1 MLIEGSAIKI
11 HPLVCGA
18 FNADFDGDQMAVH
31 VPLSI
36 EAQAEA
42 RFLMLSANNI
52 LKLSDGKPVMTPTQD
67 MILGAYYLTIVKRY
81 DGRWY
86 DKDHN
91 EVPEGTEGAE
101 QYHAGLYTSEDE
113 AIMAYQTKY
122 ITLQDEIYVRRTVK
136 IIATRPATFDG
147 VRNGHAAASRRRS
160 GASSTTGRSRRIWAS
175 SRRKSE
181 GRLPPIR
188 NLRLQEGAT
197 TAARRAFPSTR
208 R

>member
-1 MLIEGSAIKI
+1 MERAKSGVWDVLEEVIKDHPVMLNRAPTLHRLSIQAFEPVLIEGRAIKL

-67 MILGAYYLTIVKRY
+67 MILGAYYLTIVRRY

-91 EVPEGTEGAE
+91 EVPEGTDGA
-101 QYHAGLYTSEDE
+101 QRYHCLLYTSRC
-113 AIMAYQTKY
+113 
-122 ITLQDEIYVRRTVK
+122 V
-136 IIATRPATFDG
+136 
-147 VRNGHAAASRRRS
+147 
-160 GASSTTGRSRRIWAS
+160 
-175 SRRKSE
+175 
-181 GRLPPIR
+181 
-188 NLRLQEGAT
+188 
-197 TAARRAFPSTR
+197 
-208 R
+208 